1 MVAPGRGGGQ
11 NHTYSQSQANI
22 KQAQLTSAY
31 QELARELGSEN
42 LKVVGGYTLGRVI
55 GEGSYG
61 SVHIATHRLTG
72 HRTAIKKIPKS
83 FTPHLTREI
92 HHHRRLHHQNV
103 VHLHE
108 IIATESHI
116 WLVTELCSGGELFDY
131 LVERGRMLEGEARR
145 LFGELAVAVGWLHK
159 EGVVHRDLKL
169 ENVLLDGELRVK
181 LGDLGFAREWQKGRL
196 MDTYCGTTGYASPE
210 MLACRKYLGVETD
223 IWSLGIILYIL
234 LCGGLPFDD
243 DDERVMKELIQKGEY
258 EEPDW
263 LSEDARALIRGM
275 LQQDP
280 SNRLTIEEILTH
292 PWFEK
297 TLVDRAFPNGDSH
310 SIPPSS
316 NPASPQGNHS
326 QSDEFFAENA
336 IQLNAARHLTASHAK
351 PSPLS
356 TNVPTTPVKEESEPS
371 GSSANGDSLSGS
383 LISTTPPTTTE
394 EDDIVLPRHNSA
406 EFSTTEKE
414 LELLHRSNSH
424 TSTIR
429 QVSTTPSR
437 PGSISRGKASYKSSL
452 DGQVEED
459 EQAEIL
465 DGHTSLPLI
474 DEHLHLNVALHSRTP
489 SRTKRRS
496 VSSTLSLE
504 RRFSHHSVSPSTQYV
519 TYPPEDYFA
528 KLNETRPPHFSAPS
542 EKALLNQMRD
552 MGIDIGQ
559 LRHSVET
566 EACDSSAGTWWIL
579 RAKQAERGETDQVI
593 LEREKER
600 ARKREKAVA
609 IAEKKRAREGKSKE
623 RDAEKAEEVRL
634 TDQPMSIPATP
645 SFGPIDLGPPVSR
658 AKIES
663 PEPIIVPGDSPGIE
677 MATISKPPL
686 GISINAPI
694 SSTTDVPDSPV
705 GRRNPSPDSPQ
716 KDRERLKSRSPS
728 MNMLQR
734 ATSAFT
740 SNKKGEEKEKADRNA
755 ADSDSF
761 GARDEKGNA
770 LNGSGSTSGSPTK
783 LRKPNP
789 LAKLP
794 KSESDGLLSAGAS
807 QQASPAPSGSKTITP
822 GSSPQRVT
830 PHATPRAAYEARD
843 LHEEETSMATQ
854 MMELGEGSNSLG
866 KGKGGKRDSIWNTF
880 RHLFHEDRRRRKRE
894 ATIRSPLSSE
904 IKVPPA
910 VILSRGPNS
919 RTPAK
924 RFGPG
929 PSSRRTSLDG
939 VGVGGRP
946 AYSRRS
952 SSVNSRRSSMGS
964 MQLEHP
970 HPHIAELGRKRSGRS
985 HGSQTPTSDREF
997 VDHPISRPG
1006 SSHSLHRGGS
1016 RRSSMS
1022 IRSPSLTSE
1031 TSTRFKN
1038 PPQSPLL
1045 SYRRRP
1051 AGGNDSSR
1059 VRHIKVIP
1067 ESQIMRSSS
1076 VASSIR
1082 STGSSRASSVDFDY
1096 ESGRDRDDASS
1107 FRSGRRQK
1115 RRSGSQRS
1123 LAQQIHRTRSP
1134 LALNPDQLQQQQA
1147 AIMRKKPIRD
1157 VFQNKGKGKGPGR
1170 EGEDSEWVSEDENEF
1185 ACGLGQVTR
1194 KGGGDVMWMSGPRSS
1209 QSSTPSKSTGA
1220 AASFPSSKIAAPVSM
1235 SGRRRERGRRGSS
1248 DEEREGG
1255 SNGSSGKK
1263 KDEGLQG
1270 LGLDVRSRR
1279 NLPGRGTT
1287 APGIIEE
1294 EEEDEE

>member
-31 QELARELGSEN
+31 QELARELGSEK

-145 LFGELAVAVGWLHK
+145 IFGELTVAVGWMHK

-169 ENVLLDGELRVK
+169 ENVLLDGELRIK

-275 LQQDP
+275 LQHDP
-280 SNRLTIEEILTH
+280 SSRLTIEEILTH

-310 SIPPSS
+310 SIPPSP
-316 NPASPQGNHS
+316 NPTSPQGNHS

-336 IQLNAARHLTASHAK
+336 IRLSAARHLTTSQTKA
-351 PSPLS
+351 SPLS
-356 TNVPTTPVKEESEPS
+356 SNTPTTPMKEESEPS
-371 GSSANGDSLSGS
+371 GSSANGDSVSES

-414 LELLHRSNSH
+414 LEILHRSNSH
-424 TSTIR
+424 ASTIR
-429 QVSTTPSR
+429 QASSTPSR
-437 PGSISRGKASYKSSL
+437 PGSISRGKASYKSAL
-452 DGQVEED
+452 DGQAEGDEHAEE
-459 EQAEIL
+459 L

-474 DEHLHLNVALHSRTP
+474 DEHPHLAVALHSRTP

-504 RRFSHHSVSPSTQYV
+504 RRLSHHSVSPSTQYV
-519 TYPPEDYFA
+519 TYPPEDYLA
-528 KLNETRPPHFSAPS
+528 KLNERRPPHFSTPS

-552 MGIDIGQ
+552 MGMDIGQ

-566 EACDSSAGTWWIL
+566 EACDSSAGMWWIL

-600 ARKREKAVA
+600 ARKKEKAA
-609 IAEKKRAREGKSKE
+609 ANAEKKKAREDKWRE
-623 RDAEKAEEVRL
+623 RDAEKVKEVRVD
-634 TDQPMSIPATP
+634 DQPTILPATP
-645 SFGPIDLGPPVSR
+645 SLGPIDLGPPVSR
-658 AKIES
+658 GPVES
-663 PEPIIVPGDSPGIE
+663 PESFTVPGDSPGIE
-677 MATISKPPL
+677 MATISRPPL

-694 SSTTDVPDSPV
+694 PSTTDVPDSPI
-705 GRRNPSPDSPQ
+705 GKRNSSPESPH

-734 ATSAFT
+734 ATSAFV
-740 SNKKGEEKEKADRNA
+740 SNKKGEEKEKVERNA
-755 ADSDSF
+755 TELNTLGGKEPHMA
-761 GARDEKGNA
+761 
-770 LNGSGSTSGSPTK
+770 NGSGSLSGSPTK
-783 LRKPNP
+783 LKKSNP

-794 KSESDGLLSAGAS
+794 RSESDGLLTTAAS
-807 QQASPAPSGSKTITP
+807 LQASPAPSGSRTITP
-822 GSSPQRVT
+822 GSSPQRIT
-830 PHATPRAAYEARD
+830 PHATPRAKLEAVG
-843 LHEEETSMATQ
+843 LHEEENSLATR
-854 MMELGEGSNSLG
+854 MMDLGEGSNPLG

-880 RHLFHEDRRRRKRE
+880 RHIFYEDRRRRKRE
-894 ATIRSPLSSE
+894 AAVRSPLSSE

-924 RFGPG
+924 RFTPG
-929 PSSRRTSLDG
+929 PSSRRASLDG

-970 HPHIAELGRKRSGRS
+970 HPHIAELSLGRRTSVRS

-997 VDHPISRPG
+997 VDHPISRPS

-1022 IRSPSLTSE
+1022 IRSPSMTSE
-1031 TSTRFKN
+1031 TSARFKN
-1038 PPQSPLL
+1038 QPQSPLL

-1051 AGGNDSSR
+1051 AGGSDSSR

-1076 VASSIR
+1076 IASSIR

-1096 ESGRDRDDASS
+1096 DSGRERDDASS

-1147 AIMRKKPIRD
+1147 DTMRKKPIRD
-1157 VFQNKGKGKGPGR
+1157 VFQNRSKGKGIGK
-1170 EGEDSEWVSEDENEF
+1170 EGEESDWVSEDEDEF
-1185 ACGLGQVTR
+1185 ACGLGQVNR
-1194 KGGGDVMWMSGPRSS
+1194 RGGENAMWMSGTRSS

-1248 DEEREGG
+1248 DEEREGT
-1255 SNGSSGKK
+1255 SNGSGKK

-1279 NLPGRGTT
+1279 NLPGRGT